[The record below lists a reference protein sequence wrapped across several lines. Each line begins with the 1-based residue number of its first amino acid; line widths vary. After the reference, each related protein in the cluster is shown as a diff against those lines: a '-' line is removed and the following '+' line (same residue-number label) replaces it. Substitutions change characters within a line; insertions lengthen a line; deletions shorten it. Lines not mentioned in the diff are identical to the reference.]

1 MDNFYQTQ
9 RPYNPYQNQAY
20 TIPYIGN
27 ITSVKG
33 AEGCNAFKM
42 GANSSVL
49 LLDEDNPIVWIVRT
63 DGAGYKKDVIPY
75 SITPYV
81 PEPPIDLKA
90 LNERLTKME
99 AILYGKS
106 DSKQTNEHTGQH
118 DSDARPVNG

>member
-42 GANSSVL
+42 GANRVDLMLPL
-49 LLDEDNPIVWIVRT
+49 LFHQT
-63 DGAGYKKDVIPY
+63 GMHM
-75 SITPYV
+75 
-81 PEPPIDLKA
+81 
-90 LNERLTKME
+90 NEKM
-99 AILYGKS
+99 
-106 DSKQTNEHTGQH
+106 QM
-118 DSDARPVNG
+118 

>member
-1 MDNFYQTQ
+1 MDNFYSTRQ
-9 RPYNPYQNQAY
+9 PYNPYQNQSY
-20 TIPYIGN
+20 IPPYNGTII
-27 ITSVKG
+27 SVKG

-81 PEPPIDLKA
+81 PEPPIDVKKLD
-90 LNERLTKME
+90 ERLSKLE
-99 AILYGKS
+99 AALYGEP
-106 DSKQTNEHTGQH
+106 DSK
-118 DSDARPVNG
+118 